1 MPKDFENRVALVTGG
16 AGAGI
21 GSHSVRR
28 LANDGAS
35 VAVVDIHERR
45 CRTVADEIAKET
57 GARVLPFP
65 GDIADRERM
74 KAVIAEIESSLGPVD
89 VLVNNAAENV
99 LAPIREFAMDD
110 WDRVL
115 DVDLTAA
122 FHLTRILLPGM
133 IERRRG
139 AIVNISS
146 IAGWLGDANEGREAP
161 YVRLREVRAVRP
173 HAQRRVRRRAVRRA
187 LQRDRTGPH
196 LVEVRRPLRRAVP
209 PRHREN
215 AAAALRQAR
224 RGCRARRVP
233 RVGPLG
239 VHHGRGDQHQRRL
252 VHAAM
257 IAGGAHA

>member
-1 MPKDFENRVALVTGG
+1 MSKDFENKVALVTGG

-21 GSHSVRR
+21 GSHAVRR
-28 LANDGAS
+28 IALEGGS
-35 VAVVDIHERR
+35 VAVVDIHEKR
-45 CRTVADEIAKET
+45 CRLVAEQIAEET

-74 KAVIAEIESSLGPVD
+74 KAVIAEIEGSLGPVD

-99 LAPIREFAMDD
+99 LAPIREFTMQD

-122 FHLTRILLPGM
+122 FHLVRLLLPGM

-161 YVRLREVRAVRP
+161 YASAKAALFSLTRSIAFEGGPYGVRCNAIAPGLIWTKFVARYQDQFKTEIE
-173 HAQRRVRRRAVRRA
+173 
-187 LQRDRTGPH
+187 RT
-196 LVEVRRPLRRAVP
+196 PLRRFGQPEEVAELV
-209 PRHREN
+209 
-215 AAAALRQAR
+215 AF
-224 RGCRARRVP
+224 
-233 RVGPLG
+233 LG
-239 VHHGRGDQHQRRL
+239 SDRSAFITGE
-252 VHAAM
+252 A
-257 IAGGAHA
+257 INISGGWYMRP

>member
-161 YVRLREVRAVRP
+161 YACAKSALFGLTRSVAFEGGPFGVRCNAIAPGLIWSKFVARYEEQFRP
-173 HAQRRVRRRAVRRA
+173 
-187 LQRDRTGPH
+187 DIEKT
-196 LVEVRRPLRRAVP
+196 PLRRFGKPEEVA
-209 PRHREN
+209 E
-215 AAAALRQAR
+215 
-224 RGCRARRVP
+224 
-233 RVGPLG
+233 
-239 VHHGRGDQHQRRL
+239 L
-252 VHAAM
+252 VAFLASDRSAF
-257 IAGGAHA
+257 ITGEAINISGGWYMRP

>member
-1 MPKDFENRVALVTGG
+1 MSKDFENRVALVTGG

-21 GSHSVRR
+21 GSHTVRR
-28 LANDGAS
+28 IAIDGGS

-45 CRTVADEIAKET
+45 CRSVAEEIAKET

-74 KAVIAEIESSLGPVD
+74 ATVISEIESSLGPVD

-99 LAPIREFAMDD
+99 LAPIREFAMKD

-122 FHLTRILLPGM
+122 FHLTRMLLPGM

-161 YVRLREVRAVRP
+161 YACAKAALFGLTRSVAFEGGPFGVRCNAVAPGLIWTKFVARYEEQFRP
-173 HAQRRVRRRAVRRA
+173 
-187 LQRDRTGPH
+187 DIEKT
-196 LVEVRRPLRRAVP
+196 PLRRFGKPEEVA
-209 PRHREN
+209 E
-215 AAAALRQAR
+215 
-224 RGCRARRVP
+224 
-233 RVGPLG
+233 
-239 VHHGRGDQHQRRL
+239 L
-252 VHAAM
+252 VAFLASDRSAF
-257 IAGGAHA
+257 ITGEAINISGGWYMRP

>member
-1 MPKDFENRVALVTGG
+1 MAKDFENRVALVTGG

-21 GSHSVRR
+21 GSHTVRR
-28 LANDGAS
+28 IAIDGGA

-45 CRTVADEIAKET
+45 CRSVAEEIAKET

-74 KAVIAEIESSLGPVD
+74 VAVLDEIEKSLGPVD

-99 LAPIREFAMDD
+99 LAPIREFTMEN

-122 FHLTRILLPGM
+122 FNLTRMLLPGM

-139 AIVNISS
+139 SIVNISS

-161 YVRLREVRAVRP
+161 YACAKAALFGLTRSVAFEGGPYGVRCNAVAPGLIWSKFVARYEEQFRP
-173 HAQRRVRRRAVRRA
+173 
-187 LQRDRTGPH
+187 DIEKT
-196 LVEVRRPLRRAVP
+196 PLRRFGKPEEVAELVAFLASDRSAFITGEAV
-209 PRHREN
+209 N
-215 AAAALRQAR
+215 
-224 RGCRARRVP
+224 
-233 RVGPLG
+233 
-239 VHHGRGDQHQRRL
+239 
-252 VHAAM
+252 
-257 IAGGAHA
+257 ISGGWYMRP

>member
-1 MPKDFENRVALVTGG
+1 MSKDFENKVALVTGG

-21 GSHSVRR
+21 GSHAVRR
-28 LANDGAS
+28 IAREGGS
-35 VAVVDIHERR
+35 VAVVDIHEKR
-45 CRTVADEIAKET
+45 CRLVADEIASET

-99 LAPIREFAMDD
+99 LAPIREFTMKD

-122 FHLTRILLPGM
+122 FHLVRLLLPGM
-133 IERRRG
+133 MERRRG

-161 YVRLREVRAVRP
+161 YASAKAALFSLTRSIAFEGGPFGVRCNAIAPGLIWTKFVARYQDQFKTEIE
-173 HAQRRVRRRAVRRA
+173 
-187 LQRDRTGPH
+187 RT
-196 LVEVRRPLRRAVP
+196 PLRRFGQPEEVAELV
-209 PRHREN
+209 
-215 AAAALRQAR
+215 AF
-224 RGCRARRVP
+224 
-233 RVGPLG
+233 LG
-239 VHHGRGDQHQRRL
+239 SDRSAFITGE
-252 VHAAM
+252 A
-257 IAGGAHA
+257 INISGGWYMRP

>member
-21 GSHSVRR
+21 GSHTVRR
-28 LANDGAS
+28 IAIDGGA

-45 CRTVADEIAKET
+45 CRSVAEEIAKET

-65 GDIADRERM
+65 GDIADRGRM
-74 KAVIAEIESSLGPVD
+74 TAVIGEIESSLGPVD

-99 LAPIREFAMDD
+99 LAPIREFTMTD

-122 FHLTRILLPGM
+122 FNLTRMLLPGM

-139 AIVNISS
+139 TIVNISS

-161 YVRLREVRAVRP
+161 YACAKAALFGLTRSVAFEGGPFGVRCNAVAPGLIWSKFVARYEEQFRP
-173 HAQRRVRRRAVRRA
+173 
-187 LQRDRTGPH
+187 DIEKT
-196 LVEVRRPLRRAVP
+196 PLRRFGKPEEVA
-209 PRHREN
+209 E
-215 AAAALRQAR
+215 
-224 RGCRARRVP
+224 
-233 RVGPLG
+233 
-239 VHHGRGDQHQRRL
+239 L
-252 VHAAM
+252 VAFLASDRSAF
-257 IAGGAHA
+257 ITGEAINISGGWYMRP